1 MGGRLFPNARGANWL
16 PMTWGEASGGERE
29 KPGGWAVPRLS
40 SPRVARPASVG
51 PGRATTVMG
60 CRTEPGR
67 A

>member
-1 MGGRLFPNARGANWL
+1 MGGRLFPERARSQLVADDLGRSVRWRK
-16 PMTWGEASGGERE
+16 GEPR
-29 KPGGWAVPRLS
+29 GWAVPRLS

-51 PGRATTVMG
+51 PGRATTVMD

>member
-1 MGGRLFPNARGANWL
+1 MGGRLFPKRSRSQLVADEVEVSDRQRGE
-16 PMTWGEASGGERE
+16 PR
-29 KPGGWAVPRLS
+29 GWAVPRLR

>member
-1 MGGRLFPNARGANWL
+1 MGGRLFPERARSQLVADD
-16 PMTWGEASGGERE
+16 WGEVSGGEKGEPRS
-29 KPGGWAVPRLS
+29 WAVPRLS